1 MVDMVPAH
9 SAMTVCQD
17 SRISGS
23 AAMAESSL
31 CHSVIQSC
39 ASLRGS
45 GMSDAALPRD
55 VESLKPASYLAFPN
69 AQIVEFAVSQC
80 VTKALVLQQEDGYLG
95 GAEG

>member
-1 MVDMVPAH
+1 MVAMVPAH
-9 SAMTVCQD
+9 SAMTVCQA

-45 GMSDAALPRD
+45 GTSAPALPPRPD
-55 VESLKPASYLAFPN
+55 SLEPASLKRASLKLELA
-69 AQIVEFAVSQC
+69 
-80 VTKALVLQQEDGYLG
+80 
-95 GAEG
+95 

>member
-1 MVDMVPAH
+1 MVAMVPAH
-9 SAMTVCQD
+9 SAITVCQD

-55 VESLKPASYLAFPN
+55 VESLKPASLNPASLNPASLN
-69 AQIVEFAVSQC
+69 PASL
-80 VTKALVLQQEDGYLG
+80 KLG
-95 GAEG
+95 PS